1 MRRSQ
6 IFDETFTPKLVL
18 PTQTASTLGSV
29 STLDASGL
37 NLPYVL
43 DYLRLTHSEVYSRLE
58 DDMRWLLH
66 HIDAIETALDVDETR
81 IRFKEKAFANDA
93 PTISYG
99 SSRLLALLTAYYL
112 WEADTEPRSFD
123 PMIINGL
130 TVMKYSDMPGLIAF
144 EEPDTALNPQLL
156 GRFVSLLR
164 GYTQREPT
172 RQFIFTTHSPT
183 FLDHFEP
190 EEVRVVERD
199 ADGYTRVNE
208 IPPSVREIWLDK
220 YGLGEVWTTRSIG
233 GVPE

>member
-1 MRRSQ
+1 
-6 IFDETFTPKLVL
+6 
-18 PTQTASTLGSV
+18 
-29 STLDASGL
+29 
-37 NLPYVL
+37 
-43 DYLRLTHSEVYSRLE
+43 
-58 DDMRWLLH
+58 
-66 HIDAIETALDVDETR
+66 
-81 IRFKEKAFANDA
+81 
-93 PTISYG
+93 
-99 SSRLLALLTAYYL
+99 
-112 WEADTEPRSFD
+112 
-123 PMIINGL
+123 
-130 TVMKYSDMPGLIAF
+130 MPGLIAF

-172 RQFIFTTHSPT
+172 RQFIFTTHNPT

-199 ADGYTRVNE
+199 ADGYSRVNE